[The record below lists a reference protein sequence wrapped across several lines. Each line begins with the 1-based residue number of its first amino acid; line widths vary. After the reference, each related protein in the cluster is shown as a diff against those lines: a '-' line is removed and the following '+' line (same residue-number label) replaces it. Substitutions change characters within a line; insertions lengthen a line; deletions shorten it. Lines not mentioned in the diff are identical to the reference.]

1 MARSTYRADQGDI
14 MTKPRG
20 GQGARLLT
28 FGEVLTILRARQRL
42 SVAEL
47 AELMGWPISQVQAIE
62 RGHHEGYITQ
72 AEAVKLAEALDV
84 DPKLLTAA
92 VPK

>member
-1 MARSTYRADQGDI
+1 
-14 MTKPRG
+14 MTK
-20 GQGARLLT
+20 ARLLT

-42 SVAEL
+42 SIEEL
-47 AELMGWPISQVQAIE
+47 AELMGWPISQIQAIE
-62 RGHHEGYITQ
+62 RGYHEGDITQ